1 MEIHVA
7 KRSVYFRRTHVNY
20 QSYQSST
27 SNYHFI
33 GKKLRRL
40 VIIVSSALEMRLP

>member
-20 QSYQSST
+20 QSAQSFSIKI
-27 SNYHFI
+27 SRI
-33 GKKLRRL
+33 REICRRPSDHREEIRDFL
-40 VIIVSSALEMRLP
+40 N